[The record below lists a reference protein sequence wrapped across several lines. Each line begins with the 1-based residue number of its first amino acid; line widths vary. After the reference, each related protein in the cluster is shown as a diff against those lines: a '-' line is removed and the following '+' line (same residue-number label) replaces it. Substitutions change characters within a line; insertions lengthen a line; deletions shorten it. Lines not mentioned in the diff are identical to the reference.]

1 MGILLTRM
9 RSWPKEMEGIL
20 DRRLN
25 ESTKARTDLEVIEEA
40 KRIKSAMALRGGRE
54 TREISTLYG
63 RQEERH
69 HAPVL
74 IMIVAKSDNLDL
86 WQASA
91 LVRGFASRCSVV
103 GARGGKEVALHL
115 ERRGGEPPRP
125 CLPIP
130 PQGAEC

>member
-1 MGILLTRM
+1 MDF
-9 RSWPKEMEGIL
+9 RSPIK
-20 DRRLN
+20 RTN

-74 IMIVAKSDNLDL
+74 IMLVAK
-86 WQASA
+86 SA
-91 LVRGFASRCSVV
+91 LVRG
-103 GARGGKEVALHL
+103 
-115 ERRGGEPPRP
+115 ERV
-125 CLPIP
+125 
-130 PQGAEC
+130 